1 MIPKLVVSKEGLI
14 PQKVAKADPFV
25 DRKKYKISHL
35 YLFFKL
41 YLWGVFFFLAV
52 LAFELRISCLTR
64 PLELLHQPLFFNF

>member
-41 YLWGVFFFLAV
+41 YLWGVFFF
-52 LAFELRISCLTR
+52 FGSTGI
-64 PLELLHQPLFFNF
+64 